1 MLSLLTNHPLLSA
14 LILILIDLVLWRL
27 ITASSS
33 NWKLAARVV
42 IFALFSVLL
51 FNEGLNPMAPAP
63 WADNVP
69 LHLAATGLQIGWW
82 LYAARTLTVLLGAVM
97 MQRVGHT
104 GRLLQDLLGAVI
116 FLIAVIAALAYVLE
130 LPVKGV
136 LATSGALAIVVGLAL
151 QSTLS
156 DVFSGIVLNTTK
168 PYQLG
173 DWISIDGTEGR
184 VTDIDWRATRLQTS
198 QGSMAVIPNSLAAK
212 AKIINFSR
220 PSDIFGVSISLQVSP
235 HARPQTV
242 IDALERAMQGCR
254 FLLDKPAPCVALK
267 SSGSTGVEYEISG
280 FVVSMDQKRMVRN
293 LLFDL
298 AFRHLQA
305 SGVILLSNVEPN
317 APAALSRQRA
327 LLDSSNIFST
337 LRQEEKETFSQ
348 NMKLQTF
355 RAGEMILPAGEV
367 SDHLFIIESGV
378 VSVELSRGGVKIES
392 GRMGPGEVIGEG
404 GILSDM
410 AMPADFK
417 AKTTCSLYRIER
429 EYLQPCLDAR
439 HDIGEAMK
447 TLLDFRLNKAQTL
460 IQETPKVVEK
470 KGFLQWLRNRSHS

>member
-1 MLSLLTNHPLLSA
+1 MLSLLTDHPLISA
-14 LILILIDLVLWRL
+14 LVLILIDLGLWRL
-27 ITASSS
+27 ISANGS
-33 NWKLAARVV
+33 NWKLVVRLV

-51 FNEGLNPMAPAP
+51 FNEGLNPLEPAP

-82 LYAARTLTVLLGAVM
+82 LFGARALTVLIGAVM

-136 LATSGALAIVVGLAL
+136 LATSGALAIIVGLAL

-168 PYQLG
+168 PYQLD

-220 PSDIFGVSISLQVSP
+220 PSDMFGVSISLQLSP

-242 IDALERAMQGCR
+242 LDALERAMQGCR
-254 FLLDKPAPCVALK
+254 YLLSKPAPNVALK
-267 SSGSTGVEYEISG
+267 GSNASGVEYEISG

-298 AFRHLQA
+298 AYRHLQA
-305 SGVILLSNVEPN
+305 SGVSLLSNVESN
-317 APAALSRQRA
+317 VPAALSRPRA

-337 LRQEEKETFSQ
+337 LRQEEKYTFSQ
-348 NMKLQTF
+348 NMTLQTF

-378 VSVELSRGGVKIES
+378 VSVELSRGGVKFES

-404 GILSDM
+404 GILSDT
-410 AMPADFK
+410 ALPADFS
-417 AKTTCSLYRIER
+417 AKTFCSLYRIEK
-429 EYLQPCLDAR
+429 EYLTPCLDAR
-439 HDIGEAMK
+439 HDISEAMK
-447 TLLDFRLNKAQTL
+447 ALLDFRLNKAQTL
-460 IQETPKVVEK
+460 TQEAPRVVQK
-470 KGFLQWLRNRSHS
+470 KGFLQWLRNRA

>member
-1 MLSLLTNHPLLSA
+1 MLSLLTDHPLLCA
-14 LILILIDLVLWRL
+14 MVLILIDLGLWRL
-27 ITASSS
+27 LSANGSQ
-33 NWKLAARVV
+33 WKLVVRLV
-42 IFALFSVLL
+42 IFSLFSVLL
-51 FNEGLNPMAPAP
+51 FNEGLNPMETAP

-82 LYAARTLTVLLGAVM
+82 LFGARTLTVLIGAVM

-116 FLIAVIAALAYVLE
+116 FLIAIIAALAYVLD

-136 LATSGALAIVVGLAL
+136 LATSGALAIIVGLAL

-168 PYQLG
+168 PYQLD

-184 VTDIDWRATRLQTS
+184 VIDIDWRATRLQTA

-220 PSDIFGVSISLQVSP
+220 PSDIFGVSISLQLSP

-254 FLLDKPAPCVALK
+254 YLLIKPAPCVALK
-267 SSGSTGVEYEISG
+267 GSSATGVEYEISG

-305 SGVILLSNVEPN
+305 SGVSLLSSVEPN
-317 APAALSRQRA
+317 APANLSRPRA
-327 LLDSSNIFST
+327 LLDTSSIFST

-378 VSVELSRGGVKIES
+378 VSVELNRGGVKFES

-404 GILSDM
+404 GILSDT
-410 AMPADFK
+410 ALPADFS
-417 AKTTCSLYRIER
+417 AKTFCSLYRIEK
-429 EYLQPCLDAR
+429 EYLKPCLDAR
-439 HDIGEAMK
+439 HDISEAMK
-447 TLLDFRLNKAQTL
+447 ALLDFRLNKAQTL
-460 IQETPKVVEK
+460 TQEAPKVVAK
-470 KGFLQWLRNRSHS
+470 KGFLQWLRNRA

>member
-1 MLSLLTNHPLLSA
+1 MLSLLTDHPLFCA
-14 LILILIDLVLWRL
+14 LALILIDLGLWRL
-27 ITASSS
+27 ISANGSQ
-33 NWKLAARVV
+33 WKLVARLV
-42 IFALFSVLL
+42 IFSLFSVLL
-51 FNEGLNPMAPAP
+51 FNEGLNPLEPAP

-82 LYAARTLTVLLGAVM
+82 LFGARTLTVLIGAVM

-116 FLIAVIAALAYVLE
+116 FLIAIIAALAYVLD

-136 LATSGALAIVVGLAL
+136 LATSGALAIIVGLAL

-168 PYQLG
+168 PYQLD

-220 PSDIFGVSISLQVSP
+220 PTDMFGVSISLQLSP
-235 HARPQTV
+235 HARPQKI

-254 FLLDKPAPCVALK
+254 YLLAKPAPCVALK
-267 SSGSTGVEYEISG
+267 VSSAAGVEYEISG
-280 FVVSMDQKRMVRN
+280 FVASMEHKRMVRN

-305 SGVILLSNVEPN
+305 SGVSLLSSVESD
-317 APAALSRQRA
+317 APAGLSRPLA
-327 LLDSSNIFST
+327 LLDSSSIFST
-337 LRQEEKETFSQ
+337 LRQDEKETFSQ
-348 NMKLQTF
+348 NMKLQNF
-355 RAGEMILPAGEV
+355 RAGELILPAGEV

-378 VSVELSRGGVKIES
+378 VSVELSRDGVRFES

-404 GILSDM
+404 GILSDT
-410 AMPADFK
+410 ALAADFT
-417 AKTTCSLYRIER
+417 AKTFCSLYRIEKD
-429 EYLQPCLDAR
+429 YLKPCLDAR
-439 HDIGEAMK
+439 HDISEAM
-447 TLLDFRLNKAQTL
+447 TALLDYRLNKARTL
-460 IQETPKVVEK
+460 TMETPKAVEK
-470 KGFLQWLRNRSHS
+470 KGFLQWLRRRSES

>member
-1 MLSLLTNHPLLSA
+1 MLSLLTDHPLLSA
-14 LILILIDLVLWRL
+14 LVLILVDLVLWRL
-27 ITASSS
+27 ITASGS
-33 NWKLAARVV
+33 NWKLVVRLV
-42 IFALFSVLL
+42 IFSLFSVLL

-63 WADNVP
+63 WLDNVP

-82 LYAARTLTVLLGAVM
+82 LYAARTLTVLIGAVM

-136 LATSGALAIVVGLAL
+136 LATSGALAIIVGLAL

-168 PYQLG
+168 PYQLD

-184 VTDIDWRATRLQTS
+184 VTDIDWRATRLQTA

-220 PSDIFGVSISLQVSP
+220 PSDIFGVSISVQVSP

-254 FLLDKPAPCVALK
+254 FLLARPAPSVSLK
-267 SSGSTGVEYEISG
+267 SSGSTGMEYEISG

-305 SGVILLSNVEPN
+305 CGVSLLSSIEPN
-317 APAALSRQRA
+317 APVAPSRPRA

-355 RAGEMILPAGEV
+355 RAGEMILPSGEV

-378 VSVELSRGGVKIES
+378 VSVTLSRAGKKFEA
-392 GRMGPGEVIGEG
+392 GRMGPGEVIGEA
-404 GILSDM
+404 GILSDES
-410 AMPADFK
+410 ALADFS
-417 AKTTCSLYRIER
+417 AKTFCTLYRIEK
-429 EYLQPCLDAR
+429 EYLKPCLDAR
-439 HDIGEAMK
+439 HDINEAMK
-447 TLLDFRLNKAQTL
+447 ALLDFRLHTAQAL
-460 IQETPKVVEK
+460 IQETPKRVEK
-470 KGFLQWLRNRSHS
+470 KGFLQWLRKRA

>member
-1 MLSLLTNHPLLSA
+1 MLSLLTDHPLFCA
-14 LILILIDLVLWRL
+14 LALILIDLGLWRL
-27 ITASSS
+27 ISANGSQ
-33 NWKLAARVV
+33 WKLVARLV
-42 IFALFSVLL
+42 IFSLFSVLL
-51 FNEGLNPMAPAP
+51 FNEGLNPLEPAP

-82 LYAARTLTVLLGAVM
+82 LFGARTLTVLIGAVM

-116 FLIAVIAALAYVLE
+116 FLIAIIAALAYVLD

-136 LATSGALAIVVGLAL
+136 LATSGALAIIVGLAL

-168 PYQLG
+168 PYQLD

-220 PSDIFGVSISLQVSP
+220 PTDMFGVSISLQLSP
-235 HARPQTV
+235 HARPQKI

-254 FLLDKPAPCVALK
+254 YLLDKPAPCVALK
-267 SSGSTGVEYEISG
+267 GSSAAGVEYEISG
-280 FVVSMDQKRMVRN
+280 FVASMEHKRMVRN

-305 SGVILLSNVEPN
+305 SGVSLLSSVESN
-317 APAALSRQRA
+317 APAGLSRPLA
-327 LLDSSNIFST
+327 LLDSSSIFST
-337 LRQEEKETFSQ
+337 LRQDEKETFSQ
-348 NMKLQTF
+348 NMKLQNF
-355 RAGEMILPAGEV
+355 RAGELILPAGEV

-378 VSVELSRGGVKIES
+378 VSVELSRDGVRFES

-404 GILSDM
+404 GILSDT
-410 AMPADFK
+410 ALPADFT
-417 AKTTCSLYRIER
+417 AKTFCSLYRIEKD
-429 EYLQPCLDAR
+429 YLKPCLDAR
-439 HDIGEAMK
+439 HDISEAM
-447 TLLDFRLNKAQTL
+447 TALLDYRLNKARTL
-460 IQETPKVVEK
+460 TMETPKAVEK
-470 KGFLQWLRNRSHS
+470 KGFLQWLRRRSES

>member
-1 MLSLLTNHPLLSA
+1 MLSLLTNHPLICA
-14 LILILIDLVLWRL
+14 LILILIDLGLWRL
-27 ITASSS
+27 ISAGGS
-33 NWKLAARVV
+33 NWKLVVRLV
-42 IFALFSVLL
+42 IFALFSMLL
-51 FNEGLNPMAPAP
+51 FNEGLNPLEPAP

-82 LYAARTLTVLLGAVM
+82 LFGARTLTVLIGAVM

-116 FLIAVIAALAYVLE
+116 FLIAIIAALAYVLD

-136 LATSGALAIVVGLAL
+136 LATSGALAIIVGLAL

-168 PYQLG
+168 PYQLD

-184 VTDIDWRATRLQTS
+184 VTDIDWRATRLQTA

-212 AKIINFSR
+212 AKIVNFSR
-220 PSDIFGVSISLQVSP
+220 PSDMFGVSISLQLSP

-242 IDALERAMQGCR
+242 IDALERAMEGCR
-254 FLLDKPAPCVALK
+254 YLLGKPAPSVSLK
-267 SSGSTGVEYEISG
+267 GSSATGVEYEISG

-305 SGVILLSNVEPN
+305 SGVSLLSSVESN
-317 APAALSRQRA
+317 APAGLSRPRA
-327 LLDSSNIFST
+327 LLESSAIFST

-348 NMKLQTF
+348 HMTLQTF
-355 RAGEMILPAGEV
+355 RPGEVILPAGEV

-378 VSVELSRGGVKIES
+378 VSVALSRAGVKFES

-404 GILSDM
+404 GILSDT
-410 AMPADFK
+410 ALPADFT
-417 AKTTCSLYRIER
+417 AKTACSLYRIEKD
-429 EYLQPCLDAR
+429 YLKPCLDAR

-447 TLLDFRLNKAQTL
+447 ALLDFRLHKAQTL
-460 IQETPKVVEK
+460 TQEAPKVVAK
-470 KGFLQWLRNRSHS
+470 KGFLQWLRSRA

>member
-1 MLSLLTNHPLLSA
+1 MLSLLTDHPLFCA
-14 LILILIDLVLWRL
+14 LALILIDLGLWRL
-27 ITASSS
+27 ISANGSQ
-33 NWKLAARVV
+33 WKLVARLV
-42 IFALFSVLL
+42 IFSLFSVLL
-51 FNEGLNPMAPAP
+51 FNEGLNPLEPAP

-82 LYAARTLTVLLGAVM
+82 LFGARTLTVLIGAVM

-116 FLIAVIAALAYVLE
+116 FLIAIIAALAYVLD

-136 LATSGALAIVVGLAL
+136 LATSGALAIIVGLAL

-168 PYQLG
+168 PYQLD

-220 PSDIFGVSISLQVSP
+220 PTDMFGVSISLQLSP
-235 HARPQTV
+235 HARPQK
-242 IDALERAMQGCR
+242 IINALERAMQGCR
-254 FLLDKPAPCVALK
+254 YLLDKPAPCVALK
-267 SSGSTGVEYEISG
+267 GSSAAGVEYEISG
-280 FVVSMDQKRMVRN
+280 FVASMEHKRMVRN

-305 SGVILLSNVEPN
+305 SGVSLLSSVESN
-317 APAALSRQRA
+317 APAGLSRPLA
-327 LLDSSNIFST
+327 LLDSSSIFST
-337 LRQEEKETFSQ
+337 LRQEEKDTFSQ
-348 NMKLQTF
+348 NMKLQNF
-355 RAGEMILPAGEV
+355 RAGELILPAGEV

-378 VSVELSRGGVKIES
+378 VSVELSRDGVRFES

-404 GILSDM
+404 GILSDT
-410 AMPADFK
+410 ALPADFT
-417 AKTTCSLYRIER
+417 AKTFCSLYRIEKD
-429 EYLQPCLDAR
+429 YLKPCLDAR
-439 HDIGEAMK
+439 HDISEAM
-447 TLLDFRLNKAQTL
+447 TALLDYRLEKARTL
-460 IQETPKVVEK
+460 TMETPKAVEK
-470 KGFLQWLRNRSHS
+470 KGFLQWLRRRSES

>member
-1 MLSLLTNHPLLSA
+1 MLSFFTNHPLVCA
-14 LILILIDLVLWRL
+14 LVLIVVDLGLWRL
-27 ITASSS
+27 ISASGS
-33 NWKLAARVV
+33 NWKLLVRLV
-42 IFALFSVLL
+42 IFSLFSVLL
-51 FNEGLNPMAPAP
+51 FNEGLNPLEVAP

-82 LYAARTLTVLLGAVM
+82 LFGARTLTVLIGAVM

-116 FLIAVIAALAYVLE
+116 FLIAIIAALAYVLD

-136 LATSGALAIVVGLAL
+136 LATSGALAIIVGLAL

-168 PYQLG
+168 PYQLD

-184 VTDIDWRATRLQTS
+184 VTDIDWRATRMQTA

-220 PSDIFGVSISLQVSP
+220 PSDIFGVSISLQLSP

-254 FLLDKPAPCVALK
+254 HLLPKPAPCVALK
-267 SSGSTGVEYEISG
+267 GSSAAGVEYEISG

-298 AFRHLQA
+298 SYRHLQA
-305 SGVILLSNVEPN
+305 AGVSLLSTVESN
-317 APAALSRQRA
+317 LPAGLSRPRA
-327 LLDSSNIFST
+327 LLESSAIFST
-337 LRQEEKETFSQ
+337 LRQDEKETFSQ
-348 NMKLQTF
+348 NMTLQTF
-355 RAGEMILPAGEV
+355 RAGDMILPAGEV

-378 VSVELSRGGVKIES
+378 VTVELSRAGVKFES

-404 GILSDM
+404 GILQDT
-410 AMPADFK
+410 AMPADFI
-417 AKTTCSLYRIER
+417 AKTACSLYRIEKD
-429 EYLQPCLDAR
+429 YLKPCLDAR
-439 HDIGEAMK
+439 HDIGESMK
-447 TLLDFRLNKAQTL
+447 ALLDFRLNKAQTL
-460 IQETPKVVEK
+460 TQEVPKVVAR
-470 KGFLQWLRNRSHS
+470 KGFLQWLRNRA

>member
-1 MLSLLTNHPLLSA
+1 MLSFFTNHPLVCA
-14 LILILIDLVLWRL
+14 LVLIVIDLGLWRL
-27 ITASSS
+27 ISANGS
-33 NWKLAARVV
+33 NWKLLVRLV
-42 IFALFSVLL
+42 IFSLFSVLL
-51 FNEGLNPMAPAP
+51 FNEGLNPLEVAP

-69 LHLAATGLQIGWW
+69 LHLAATGLQIAWW
-82 LYAARTLTVLLGAVM
+82 LFGARTLTVLIGSVM

-116 FLIAVIAALAYVLE
+116 FLIAIIAALAYVLD

-136 LATSGALAIVVGLAL
+136 LATSGAVAIIVGLAL

-168 PYQLG
+168 PYLLD

-184 VTDIDWRATRLQTS
+184 VTDIDWRATRLQTA

-220 PSDIFGVSISLQVSP
+220 PSDIFGVSISLQLSP

-254 FLLDKPAPCVALK
+254 FLLSKPAPCVALK
-267 SSGSTGVEYEISG
+267 GSSAAGAEYEISG

-298 AFRHLQA
+298 SYRHLQA
-305 SGVILLSNVEPN
+305 AGVSLLSTVEASP
-317 APAALSRQRA
+317 PGGLSRPRA
-327 LLDSSNIFST
+327 LLESSAIFST

-348 NMKLQTF
+348 HMTQQNF

-378 VSVELSRGGVKIES
+378 VTVELSRAGVKFES

-404 GILSDM
+404 GILSDT
-410 AMPADFK
+410 AMPADFI
-417 AKTTCSLYRIER
+417 AKTACSLYRIEKD
-429 EYLQPCLDAR
+429 YLKPCLDAR
-439 HDIGEAMK
+439 HDIGESMK
-447 TLLDFRLNKAQTL
+447 ALLDFRLNKAQTL
-460 IQETPKVVEK
+460 TQEVPKVVER
-470 KGFLQWLRNRSHS
+470 KGFLQWLRNRA

>member
-1 MLSLLTNHPLLSA
+1 MLSLLTEHPLISA
-14 LILILIDLVLWRL
+14 LILILIDLGLWRL
-27 ITASSS
+27 IAASGS
-33 NWKLAARVV
+33 NWKLAVRVV
-42 IFALFSVLL
+42 IFALFSMLL
-51 FNEGLNPMAPAP
+51 FNEGMNPMETAP
-63 WADNVP
+63 WVDNVP

-82 LYAARTLTVLLGAVM
+82 LFGARTLTVLIGAVM

-116 FLIAVIAALAYVLE
+116 FLIAIIAALAYVLD

-136 LATSGALAIVVGLAL
+136 LATSGALAIIVGLAL

-168 PYQLG
+168 PYQLD

-184 VTDIDWRATRLQTS
+184 VIDIDWRATRLQTA

-212 AKIINFSR
+212 AKLINFSR
-220 PSDIFGVSISLQVSP
+220 PSDIFGVSISLQLSP

-254 FLLDKPAPCVALK
+254 YLLNKPAPCVALK
-267 SSGSTGVEYEISG
+267 GSSATGVEYEISG

-305 SGVILLSNVEPN
+305 SGVSLLSNVEPN
-317 APAALSRQRA
+317 APANLSRPRA
-327 LLDSSNIFST
+327 LLDASNIFST

-348 NMKLQTF
+348 NMTLQTF
-355 RAGEMILPAGEV
+355 RPGEMILPAGEV

-378 VSVELSRGGVKIES
+378 VSVELSRGGVKFET

-404 GILSDM
+404 GILSDT
-410 AMPADFK
+410 AMPADFS
-417 AKTTCSLYRIER
+417 AKTVCTLYRIER

-447 TLLDFRLNKAQTL
+447 ALLDFRLNKAQTL

-470 KGFLQWLRNRSHS
+470 KGFLQWLRQRSG